1 MDIFTMNVVVGVV
14 IYGFIFAFGCRYVAQ
29 EKGKDPN
36 TWFWIGFFLGLIG
49 LLIIG
54 FSRTETNTQI
64 SNVTSS
70 DNMNTPLASQTQTIN
85 DVVRYFDINCPV
97 EVENVVISVVANMSF
112 PYCTVEFFNLSNREV
127 SSLKF
132 NIVCYDSFGSPV
144 GEVPNNQIEAILQDE
159 SAEPETSF
167 GSDKNIPLSNHP
179 STRRVDIV
187 ITKILFSDG
196 TVWEKTDD
204 KLYPIEIDKITDSK
218 ELSYLQDIAGKDAIC
233 YSYKTDNTWMC
244 VCGRLN
250 RDTDETCRRCNRGR
264 DSILE
269 CCSSSEIIVKE
280 IMLRK
285 EQFELDEKKRKEEE
299 NLYKQERIEQR
310 KKIMKKAIP
319 ITLVIA
325 IISFIGVTG
334 TATDWTFSYKHY
346 ELKQLNSVDA
356 NGDTPLLRA
365 VKAGDID
372 SAKSLINK
380 GVALD
385 VKNKDGRNA
394 LFEAIRKPNNIELIN
409 LLIEKGANINI
420 KDNGGYDILQEAIIQ
435 SRDDLVMVL
444 LEKGVDINYVD
455 NNGSTVLHL
464 AVERGD
470 KELTK
475 LLLGKGIKINTLD
488 KYGRTPLQYAVS
500 YGENEICKLLIQN
513 GANINIKDK
522 DGNTALNLAIEHK
535 NIEMVEALLKGGT
548 GSNITNSNEYGQK
561 TDNNKLEYMNYK
573 NNRYGFL
580 IDYPRNFSQ
589 GNPPFNGDG
598 LEFISQDG
606 KAKIIAYGTNH
617 GSSEPSIEDICNSEL
632 KEIKGNIE
640 YKVLKNNWFII
651 TWKDNGIIY
660 YRKTISGVGSHN
672 TFIISYPEDKANYY
686 NDVVK
691 VIESTF
697 KPGDLSNSH

>member
-1 MDIFTMNVVVGVV
+1 MVFSIGILV
-14 IYGFIFAFGCRYVAQ
+14 IVIIQGLIFAYACRYVAQ

-36 TWFWIGFFLGLIG
+36 TWFWIGFFLGLVG

-54 FSRTETNTQI
+54 FSRTEPNTQI

-159 SAEPETSF
+159 SAVPETYF
-167 GSDKNIPLSNHP
+167 GSDKNIPLPNHP
-179 STRRVDIV
+179 STRKVDIV

-196 TVWEKTDD
+196 SVWEKADD
-204 KLYPIEIDKITDSK
+204 KLYLIKIDRITDPQ

-233 YSYKTDNTWMC
+233 YSYKVDNTWMC

-269 CCSSSEIIVKE
+269 CCSSSEIIEKE
-280 IMLRK
+280 ILLRK

-299 NLYKQERIEQR
+299 NLYKQERIDKR

-365 VKAGDID
+365 VKAGDIG
-372 SAKSLINK
+372 SVKSLINK
-380 GVALD
+380 GVDLD
-385 VKNKDGRNA
+385 IKNKEGRTA
-394 LFEAIRKPNNIELIN
+394 LFEAVRKSNNIEIID
-409 LLIEKGANINI
+409 LLIEKGANVNI
-420 KDNGGYDILQEAIIQ
+420 KDNGGCSILSKAIYQIPSVDVRQ
-435 SRDDLVMVL
+435 RIIKIL
-444 LEKGVDINYVD
+444 LEKGVKINDID
-455 NNGSTVLHL
+455 NDGKTSLHL
-464 AVERGD
+464 AVIKGD
-470 KELTK
+470 KEIVN
-475 LLLGKGIKINTLD
+475 LLLDKHANINALD
-488 KYGRTPLQYAVS
+488 KYGRTPLHYAILLN
-500 YGENEICKLLIQN
+500 GRNEICKLLMQY
-513 GANINIKDK
+513 GANIDIKDT
-522 DGNTALNLAIEHK
+522 DGNTALDYAIEDK
-535 NIEMVEALLKGGT
+535 NIEMVEALLKDGN
-548 GSNITNSNEYGQK
+548 GSILSVDDAVKILNTLYLGHVFSASDLLQGKDLVFAPIPNK
-561 TDNNKLEYMNYK
+561 DNYYVFEVV
-573 NNRYGFL
+573 NNDMAADFVYCVDKYSGKVFKW
-580 IDYPRNFSQ
+580 YP
-589 GNPPFNGDG
+589 
-598 LEFISQDG
+598 DG
-606 KAKIIAYGTNH
+606 KYIAVN
-617 GSSEPSIEDICNSEL
+617 
-632 KEIKGNIE
+632 
-640 YKVLKNNWFII
+640 
-651 TWKDNGIIY
+651 
-660 YRKTISGVGSHN
+660 
-672 TFIISYPEDKANYY
+672 
-686 NDVVK
+686 
-691 VIESTF
+691 
-697 KPGDLSNSH
+697 